1 MIFVQC
7 HISRAFMQHASSSM
21 IDGSREAYILLQVT
35 STTLIWHYLK
45 SIDFQNYLINVG
57 CGVKTVYDD
66 GQM

>member
-1 MIFVQC
+1 
-7 HISRAFMQHASSSM
+7 MQHASSSM
-21 IDGSREAYILLQVT
+21 IDGNREAYILLQVT

-45 SIDFQNYLINVG
+45 SIAFQNYLINVG